1 MLGGLSLTIKQV
13 IVMVATKTSLAS
25 MNSLNSKRG
34 NRVLGIAQIQKK
46 WRKNSGELLTFIGV
60 QHLEKVDPSPR
71 RAMEVTCSVPEGTV
85 LSVAML
91 TVESAD
97 KALMTASVVVR
108 SGTQLTSAIRKE
120 VRLDVT
126 LSLGLIR
133 RMQQQQRLL
142 RGTGT
147 RPLCLGRSTII
158 HLMWS

>member
-1 MLGGLSLTIKQV
+1 
-13 IVMVATKTSLAS
+13 
-25 MNSLNSKRG
+25 
-34 NRVLGIAQIQKK
+34 
-46 WRKNSGELLTFIGV
+46 
-60 QHLEKVDPSPR
+60 
-71 RAMEVTCSVPEGTV
+71 
-85 LSVAML
+85 ML

-142 RGTGT
+142 RGTGHVLSDKGVKVNARKT
-147 RPLCLGRSTII
+147 EAVKNWPKPLTPTDNRSFLELVGYYRR
-158 HLMWS
+158 LMEGFSSIVTSLIALTKKKAMFEWIETFEKILQ